1 MPGGMVTNISD
12 CLKSGVHHEGYA
24 NMQKTREVHSPMV
37 DTKNLGK
44 TVAYLISDNSDA
56 INGACITADGG
67 WSAF

>member
-1 MPGGMVTNISD
+1 MPGAMETNIAD
-12 CLKSGVHHEGYA
+12 CLKSGVHPEGYS

-44 TVAYLISDNSDA
+44 TVAYLISDYA
-56 INGACITADGG
+56 EGINGACITADGG